1 LTNGKHSYNPERME
15 SVLNGVLSG
24 IVLAFLIGPVFFT
37 ILQTSIE
44 KGFWSGFYV
53 AVGVSLSDAFYITI
67 CYLGVYQFF
76 DKGNFKEYFAYFGG
90 GVLLMM
96 GFYYLVIKS
105 KKLVNYDPMKVQ
117 AKSPFKLVGK
127 GFIINGLTPM
137 VFIFWLGTVGVATTK
152 LGYVTPGKAI
162 PFFAAIVGT
171 VFLTDIIKAKLA
183 DKLRVALTPKF
194 IRTLNFVLGI
204 ILLVFGG
211 RLIFLADNLQF

>member
-1 LTNGKHSYNPERME
+1 ME
-15 SVLNGVLSG
+15 SVLNGILSG

-53 AVGVSLSDAFYITI
+53 AVGVSLSDAFYIAL
-67 CYLGVYQFF
+67 CYMGVYQFF
-76 DKGNFKEYFAYFGG
+76 DNGNFKELLAYFGG
-90 GVLLMM
+90 GVLLVM
-96 GFYYLVIKS
+96 GLYYIVVKS
-105 KKLVNYDPMKVQ
+105 KKLANYDPMKVKE
-117 AKSPFKLVGK
+117 KSPAKLISK

-152 LGYVTPGKAI
+152 FGYVTHSKAI
-162 PFFAAIVGT
+162 PFFASIVAT
-171 VFLTDIIKAKLA
+171 VFITDIIKAKLA
-183 DKLRVALTPKF
+183 DKLRAVLTARF

-211 RLIFLADNLQF
+211 RLIYIADNFQY